1 MSQAKQA
8 MVQTTLQPLQSL
20 LVFSLTGAEEDSVEL
35 DAESDL
41 VSLSSHFKGL
51 VSDEEGW

>member
-1 MSQAKQA
+1 

-20 LVFSLTGAEEDSVEL
+20 LVFSLAGAEEDSVVLE
-35 DAESDL
+35 AESDL